1 MQAKIGVGMG
11 FGIRGYFGDSW
22 AWHHD
27 AGGGDSIFVER
38 VEACRID
45 GVRYGEIVGVDDEQ
59 LRIGRVAE
67 AFRDG
72 FGLGGEIRD
81 NK

>member
-1 MQAKIGVGMG
+1 MRI
-11 FGIRGYFGDSW
+11 ILLS
-22 AWHHD
+22 
-27 AGGGDSIFVER
+27 S
-38 VEACRID
+38 RID

-72 FGLGGEIRD
+72 FGLGREIRG
-81 NK
+81 NEKHE